1 MQMQFF
7 SDLKYLLF
15 PTRCF
20 GCRELGYSICS
31 ECRQQWNPHRY
42 QSRVTNLAVY
52 SAITYSPIAKNILLA
67 AKEQG
72 VKSADQLVRNA
83 VSVSIHELFKK
94 YPSCALVPIPSS
106 ASSNRRRGRD
116 FINEIAISVARDLG
130 VAVLPLLEHQ
140 RKIRDQ
146 SKLNVSNR
154 HQNLAMALSIKP
166 QFRGNYSGEKVV
178 ILDDLVTTGA
188 TIGEANRALTRGGFK
203 VQAAATAC
211 VALRRRD

>member
-1 MQMQFF
+1 MQLF

-146 SKLNVSNR
+146 SKLNISNR

-166 QFRGNYSGEKVV
+166 QFRGNYSGERVV

>member
-1 MQMQFF
+1 MQLF

-166 QFRGNYSGEKVV
+166 QFRGNYPGERVV

>member
-1 MQMQFF
+1 MQLF

-166 QFRGNYSGEKVV
+166 QFRGNYSGERVV

>member
-1 MQMQFF
+1 VQLF

-31 ECRQQWNPHRY
+31 KCRQQWNPHLY
-42 QSRVTNLAVY
+42 QSRITNLVVY
-52 SAITYSPIAKNILLA
+52 SAIPYSPIAKNILLA

-72 VKSADQLVRNA
+72 VKSADQLVRDA
-83 VSVSIHELFKK
+83 VKVSIHELFKR
-94 YPSCALVPIPSS
+94 YPSSALVPIPSS

-116 FINEIAISVARDLG
+116 FINETAISVARDFG

-140 RKIRDQ
+140 RNIRDQ
-146 SKLNVSNR
+146 SKLNISNR

>member
-1 MQMQFF
+1 MQLF

-166 QFRGNYSGEKVV
+166 QFRGNYSGERVV
-178 ILDDLVTTGA
+178 ILDDLVTTGT

>member
-1 MQMQFF
+1 MQIF

-31 ECRQQWNPHRY
+31 QCRKQWNPHLY
-42 QSRVTNLAVY
+42 QSRISDLAVY
-52 SAITYSPIAKNILLA
+52 SAIPYSPIAKNILLA
-67 AKEQG
+67 AKEQS

-83 VSVSIHELFKK
+83 VKVAIYELFQRHSNC
-94 YPSCALVPIPSS
+94 PLVPIPSG

-116 FINEIAISVARDLG
+116 FVNEVAISVAKDFG

-140 RKIRDQ
+140 RNIRDQ
-146 SKLNVSNR
+146 SRLNIASR
-154 HQNLAMALSIKP
+154 HQNLAMAFSIKP
-166 QFRGNYSGEKVV
+166 QFRGNYSGENVV

-188 TIGEANRALTRGGFK
+188 TISEAKRALTRGGFR

-211 VALRRRD
+211 VALRRRE

>member
-1 MQMQFF
+1 MQFF

-31 ECRQQWNPHRY
+31 KCRQLWNPHLY
-42 QSRVTNLAVY
+42 QCRISNLAVY
-52 SAITYSPIAKNILLA
+52 SAIPYSPIAKNILLA

-72 VKSADQLVRNA
+72 IKSADQLVLNA
-83 VSVSIHELFKK
+83 VKVSMNEVFKK
-94 YPSCALVPIPSS
+94 YPNCALVPIPSS

-116 FINEIAISVARDLG
+116 FINEIAICVARDFG

-146 SKLNVSNR
+146 SKLNISNR
-154 HQNLAMALSIKP
+154 HLNLAMALSIKP
-166 QFRGNYSGEKVV
+166 QFRRNYLGENVV

-188 TIGEANRALTRGGFK
+188 TISEAIRALTRGGFK

-211 VALRRRD
+211 VALRRSG